1 MSVIRIDI
9 ASEFK
14 DKGFKQ
20 ASRATNTLDKQLKTL
35 AKTLGTT
42 LSVREIYQFGKASV
56 KAFSDDQKAAFRL
69 TQTLNNLGL
78 AFEDT
83 RVTQFIS
90 DLEQASGVLDDSLR
104 PAMQSLLMT
113 TGSVTKSQEL
123 LNLALEMSRATGAD
137 VASVS
142 QDLARA
148 YVGQTRGLTK
158 YNIGLS
164 RTELQTK
171 SFAELQALLTK
182 QFTGQSAAYLETYA
196 GKVGVLNVAFAN
208 MQETIGEGLV
218 DAFMILAGDS
228 GIGGGVTALEIFGQK
243 VADTTRGIAA
253 LTRGFSS
260 LRSYMSTVFD
270 LFRNVDPFAPL
281 TAITELGKKN
291 KPLFFPGSGN
301 PMAQEQARKK
311 AEAAAIKR
319 QKELMALQKKSATEA
334 AKRAREQAKRERE
347 AQQLKR
353 AGTVFDMEAIQLVA
367 ALQNRVTEENRLR
380 LTALLAIYSE
390 NAEAADK
397 LTQAVLMLQKPALE
411 TLGITLK
418 TGDTATDVIAKIINA
433 QTKLFLLN
441 TGIATIPKAKN
452 PFEDWDSILDRLLG
466 KIEAIKKA
474 VSGFGNTTANPN
486 ANPITPPNPN
496 NPNVPPNPNN
506 PVVVMPPP
514 VSIVGEPTPAN
525 PAAVALSIGGNVAN
539 PFETFTVNGAT
550 IIANSGTVMT
560 GQATDTPNEAAARQR
575 IADIFSTIGTFGA
588 GGFQPANVTV
598 NVAGNVMSD
607 QDLVNVITE
616 GLYEVQKRGQSITL
630 NAVAL

>member
-20 ASRATNTLDKQLKTL
+20 ASKATNSLDRQLKTL
-35 AKTLGTT
+35 AKTLGAT
-42 LSVREIYQFGKASV
+42 LSVQQIYQFGKASV

-142 QDLARA
+142 QDLAKA
-148 YVGQTRGLTK
+148 YVGQTRSLAK

-182 QFTGQSAAYLETYA
+182 QFTGQNAAYLETYA

-208 MQETIGEGLV
+208 MQETIGKGLV
-218 DAFMILAGDS
+218 DAFEILAGDG
-228 GIGGGVTALEIFGQK
+228 GIGAGTKGMDAFGES
-243 VADTTRGIAA
+243 VANV
-253 LTRGFSS
+253 TRGFAELTRSFFTFENVARTFKDFAGGM
-260 LRSYMSTVFD
+260 LRYGGNF
-270 LFRNVDPFAPL
+270 LLAFRDM
-281 TAITELGKKN
+281 GKRN
-291 KPLFFPGSGN
+291 KPLFFPSAGDPLAN
-301 PMAQEQARKK
+301 ERARKK
-311 AEAAAIKR
+311 AEAEALKR
-319 QKELMALQKKSATEA
+319 AKQLEALQKKQANEA
-334 AKRAREQAKRERE
+334 AKRAREQARRERE
-347 AQQLKR
+347 QQQLKR

-411 TLGITLK
+411 NLGITLK

-433 QTKLFLLN
+433 QTRLFLLN

-452 PFEDWDSILDRLLG
+452 PFEDWDSILDRLLS
-466 KIEAIKKA
+466 KINAIKGA
-474 VSGFGNTTANPN
+474 INGFGSGNGAGGGGNGGASGGGNGGGGGGSNTAITANPTDPSGVN
-486 ANPITPPNPN
+486 II
-496 NPNVPPNPNN
+496 
-506 PVVVMPPP
+506 M
-514 VSIVGEPTPAN
+514 
-525 PAAVALSIGGNVAN
+525 GNGVTAN
-539 PFETFTVNGAT
+539 PFNTFTVNGAT

-560 GQATDTPNEAAARQR
+560 GQANDTPNEANARQR

-598 NVAGNVMSD
+598 NVAGNVMSND
-607 QDLVNVITE
+607 DLIQVITE

>member
-20 ASRATNTLDKQLKTL
+20 ASKATNTLDRQLKTL
-35 AKTLGTT
+35 AKTLGAT
-42 LSVREIYQFGKASV
+42 LSVQQIYQFGKASV

-83 RVTQFIS
+83 RVTKFIS
-90 DLEQASGVLDDSLR
+90 ELEQTTGVLDDSLR

-142 QDLARA
+142 QDLAKA
-148 YVGQTRGLTK
+148 YIGQTRSLAK
-158 YNIGLS
+158 YNIGLT

-171 SFAELQALLTK
+171 SFAEIQALLSK
-182 QFTGQSAAYLETYA
+182 QFTGQNAAYLETYA

-208 MQETIGEGLV
+208 MQETVGEGLV

-228 GIGGGVTALEIFGQK
+228 GIGGGVTALEIFGEK

-253 LTRGFSS
+253 LTKGFSS
-260 LRSYMSTVFD
+260 LRSYVSTVFD
-270 LFRNVDPFAPL
+270 LFRNIDPFAPL
-281 TAITELGKKN
+281 TGIMELGKKN
-291 KPLFFPGSGN
+291 KPLFFPSSGN
-301 PMAQEQARKK
+301 PAQQEAQRKK

-319 QKELMALQKKSATEA
+319 QKELMALQNKA
-334 AKRAREQAKRERE
+334 AKDAARRAAEQAKRERE
-347 AQQLKR
+347 AMMLKR
-353 AGTVFDMEAIQLVA
+353 AGSVFDMENIQIVA
-367 ALQNRVTEENRLR
+367 AMQSRVSEENRIR
-380 LTALLAIYSE
+380 LIALLALNNE
-390 NAEAADK
+390 NAEVADK
-397 LTQAVLMLQKPALE
+397 ATQAILLMQKPALE
-411 TLGITLK
+411 ALGITLK
-418 TGDTATDVIAKIINA
+418 AGDTATDVINKILAA

-452 PFEDWDSILDRLLG
+452 PFEDWDSILDRLLS
-466 KIEAIKKA
+466 KINAIKGA
-474 VSGFGNTTANPN
+474 INGFGGNQGGGGGNGGAGGGGNGGGGGGSNTTITANPTDP
-486 ANPITPPNPN
+486 AG
-496 NPNVPPNPNN
+496 
-506 PVVVMPPP
+506 
-514 VSIVGEPTPAN
+514 VSIVMG
-525 PAAVALSIGGNVAN
+525 GGNVAN
-539 PFETFTVNGAT
+539 PFDTFTVNGAT

-560 GQATDTPNEAAARQR
+560 GRADDTPNEAAARQR
-575 IADIFSTIGTFGA
+575 VADIFETINTFGR
-588 GGFQPANVTV
+588 GGFNPTNVTV
-598 NVAGNVMSD
+598 NVAGNVMSND
-607 QDLVNVITE
+607 DLIQVITE

>member
-137 VASVS
+137 VAAVS
-142 QDLARA
+142 QDLSKA
-148 YVGQTRGLTK
+148 YVGQTRGLAK

-228 GIGGGVTALEIFGQK
+228 GIGNGVTALEIFGEK

-253 LTRGFSS
+253 LTKGFSS
-260 LRSYMSTVFD
+260 LRSYATTVFD

-281 TAITELGKKN
+281 TAITELGKKR

-311 AEAAAIKR
+311 AEAAALKR

-347 AQQLKR
+347 QQQLKR

-411 TLGITLK
+411 NLGITLK
-418 TGDTATDVIAKIINA
+418 TGDTATEVIAKIINA
-433 QTKLFLLN
+433 QTRLFLLN

-452 PFEDWDSILDRLLG
+452 PFEDWDAILDRLLS
-466 KIEAIKKA
+466 KINAIKGA
-474 VSGFGNTTANPN
+474 INGFGGNQGGGGGNGGAGGGGNGGGGGGSNTTITANPTDP
-486 ANPITPPNPN
+486 AG
-496 NPNVPPNPNN
+496 
-506 PVVVMPPP
+506 
-514 VSIVGEPTPAN
+514 VSIVMG
-525 PAAVALSIGGNVAN
+525 GGNVAN
-539 PFETFTVNGAT
+539 PFDTFTVNGAT
-550 IIANSGTVMT
+550 IIANSGTVLS
-560 GQATDTPNEAAARQR
+560 GQADDSPNETAARQR
-575 IADIFSTIGTFGA
+575 IADIFETIGTFGA
-588 GGFQPANVTV
+588 GGFNATNVTV
-598 NVAGNVMSD
+598 NVAGNVMSND
-607 QDLVNVITE
+607 DLIQVITE